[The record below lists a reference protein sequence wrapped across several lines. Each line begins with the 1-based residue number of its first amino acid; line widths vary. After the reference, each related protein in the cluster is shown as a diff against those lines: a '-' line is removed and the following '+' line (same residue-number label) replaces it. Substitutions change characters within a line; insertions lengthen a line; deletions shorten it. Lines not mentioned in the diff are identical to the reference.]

1 MKQVPEI
8 LDKMA
13 DAVLAYRPAPK
24 SKAAKRRRAHWSR
37 YLAPKKATKKA
48 KN

>member
-1 MKQVPEI
+1 MKQVPEV

-24 SKAAKRRRAHWSR
+24 SKAAKRRR
-37 YLAPKKATKKA
+37 KKVAKKA
-48 KN
+48 KVQR